1 MTFTV
6 HMCESKMENSDDDS
20 IFFQASQQHEE
31 SLTNDTTPAAFELML
46 QEPYEHLVKEDFY
59 LDKLMADATHKEN
72 LLKDSATERFTKPVT
87 ESDILEKID
96 KHIPRSTKNS
106 TAWAVRLWDSW
117 KGNRVER
124 GYEIPPDLDEI
135 YNKDLNF
142 WLARFIVEVRTKKG
156 EKYHGS
162 TLYALCAGIQRHVRE
177 QRSKSADKKEPL
189 DIYQDNNFV
198 YFRNVLD
205 SELKQLHQQ
214 GIGLTKKHADV
225 ISTDVENS
233 LWREGY

>member
-1 MTFTV
+1 MF
-6 HMCESKMENSDDDS
+6 
-20 IFFQASQQHEE
+20 
-31 SLTNDTTPAAFELML
+31 
-46 QEPYEHLVKEDFY
+46 
-59 LDKLMADATHKEN
+59 
-72 LLKDSATERFTKPVT
+72 
-87 ESDILEKID
+87 
-96 KHIPRSTKNS
+96 
-106 TAWAVRLWDSW
+106 
-117 KGNRVER
+117 G
-124 GYEIPPDLDEI
+124 
-135 YNKDLNF
+135 
-142 WLARFIVEVRTKKG
+142 
-156 EKYHGS
+156 
-162 TLYALCAGIQRHVRE
+162 E